1 MQKLFSKINLIL
13 TSKRLKYPWFIG
25 GALWAAWLLNLLI
38 GKGNTDLAGHLV
50 GTDFVAFYTAGKII
64 LMGRS
69 AELYNLEL
77 AHSIQQNLYG
87 GFSFNF
93 NPYLNPP
100 HYALLMAPF
109 ALIPY
114 PWAPLIWIG
123 LGLACLWLSV
133 KLLGAEH
140 PKRTFFL
147 ALTWLPVFYAA
158 SFGQNAFL
166 SLFIFSLT
174 YFLWKRDRSFLAG
187 LSFSL
192 LFYKPQFLIGVGLL
206 WMFEWRKSWKALVG
220 LGIGCLAQV
229 ILNLWLL
236 PGATMAYLTYALKI
250 NANLMSVEGFPMW
263 NAFSVQAFWLA
274 LFPGLIGLAQ
284 AVYLLCVLV
293 FFYFFLS
300 FWKKNSRTSPVMFSA
315 SVIWLVLTIPYIMIY
330 DWTLLLVPAV
340 LLWENERFLRPQW
353 QATYA
358 LMWVVTFLS
367 SVLTFAMLRFLPF
380 AIQISIP
387 TLILATAAAYQSL
400 MKDYSPGLAPEA
412 AKQV

>member
-1 MQKLFSKINLIL
+1 MQKLLTKISLLL
-13 TSKRLKYPWFIG
+13 TPNRLKYPWFIG

-69 AELYNLEL
+69 SELYSLEL
-77 AHSIQQNLYG
+77 AHTIQQELYG

-109 ALIPY
+109 AWIPY

-123 LGLACLWLSV
+123 LGLAGLWLSV

-140 PKRTFFL
+140 PTRTFFL

-166 SLFIFSLT
+166 SLLIFSLT
-174 YFLWKRDRSFLAG
+174 YFLWKRNHPLLAG
-187 LSFSL
+187 LIFSL

-206 WMFEWRKSWKALVG
+206 WLLEWRKNWKALLG
-220 LGIGCLAQV
+220 LGIGCLTQLL
-229 ILNLWLL
+229 LNLLLL
-236 PGATMAYLTYALKI
+236 PGATQAYITYALKI
-250 NANLMSVEGFPMW
+250 NSNLMSVEGFPMW

-274 LFPGLIGLAQ
+274 LLPGFKGLAQ
-284 AVYLLCVLV
+284 VVYFLCAL
-293 FFYFFLS
+293 FFLYFFLK
-300 FWKKNSRTSPVMFSA
+300 FWKKNSNHQAVMFSA
-315 SVIWLVLTIPYIMIY
+315 AVTWLVLTIPYMMVY
-330 DWTLLLVPAV
+330 DWTLLLVPAI
-340 LLWENERFLRPQW
+340 LLWENVPHLRPQW

-358 LMWVVTFLS
+358 FLWVITFIS
-367 SVLTFAMLRFLPF
+367 GVLTFAMLRFLPF

-387 TLILATAAAYQSL
+387 ALFLAAVAAYQSL
-400 MKDYSPGLAPEA
+400 MVESPPALVAEPA
-412 AKQV
+412 N

>member
-1 MQKLFSKINLIL
+1 MQNIYRAFNHFLNP
-13 TSKRLKYPWFIG
+13 KRLRYPWFIG

-38 GKGNTDLAGHLV
+38 GKGNTDLAGHLI

-69 AELYNLEL
+69 PELYSLEL
-77 AHSIQQNLYG
+77 AHTIQQELYG

-93 NPYLNPP
+93 NPFLNPP

-109 ALIPY
+109 ASIPY

-140 PKRTFFL
+140 PTLTFFF

-166 SLFIFSLT
+166 SLLIFSLT
-174 YFLWKRDRSFLAG
+174 YFLWKRNHHLLAG
-187 LSFSL
+187 LIFSL

-206 WMFEWRKSWKALVG
+206 WLLDGRRNWKALLG
-220 LGIGCLAQV
+220 LGIGCLIQ
-229 ILNLWLL
+229 ILLNFWLL
-236 PGATMAYLTYALKI
+236 PGATQAYLTYALKI
-250 NANLMSVEGFPMW
+250 NSNLMGVEGFPMW
-263 NAFSVQAFWLA
+263 NAFSMQAFWLA
-274 LFPGLIGLAQ
+274 LLPGFKGLAQ
-284 AVYLLCVLV
+284 ALYLVCTITFL
-293 FFYFFLS
+293 YFFIK
-300 FWKKNSRTSPVMFSA
+300 FWKKNRNQQAVMFSA
-315 SVIWLVLTIPYIMIY
+315 AVVWLVLAIPYIMVY
-330 DWTLLLVPAV
+330 DWTLLLVPAI
-340 LLWENERFLRPQW
+340 LLWENVPHLRPQW

-358 LMWVVTFLS
+358 FLWAITFVS
-367 SVLTFAMLRFLPF
+367 GVLTFTMLHFLPF

-387 TLILATAAAYQSL
+387 ALFLSAAAAYQSL
-400 MKDYSPGLAPEA
+400 MVESPPAPVAELAH
-412 AKQV
+412 

>member
-1 MQKLFSKINLIL
+1 MQKIISRINLLL

-25 GALWAAWLLNLLI
+25 GALWVAWLLNLLI

-64 LMGRS
+64 LMGRG

-77 AHSIQQNLYG
+77 AHNIQQNLYG

-133 KLLGAEH
+133 KLLGAEN
-140 PKRTFFL
+140 PTRTFLL

-174 YFLWKRDRSFLAG
+174 YFLWKQDRSFLAG
-187 LSFSL
+187 LSLSL

-206 WMFEWRKSWKALVG
+206 WVFEWRKNWQALLG
-220 LGIGCLAQV
+220 LATGCLAQI

-274 LFPGLIGLAQ
+274 LIPGFQGLAQ
-284 AVYLLCVLV
+284 VLYLFCVLI
-293 FFYFFLS
+293 FFYFFLR
-300 FWKKNSRTSPVMFSA
+300 FWQKNRMDSPLMFSA
-315 SVIWLVLTIPYIMIY
+315 SVVWLVLTIPYIMIY
-330 DWTLLLVPAV
+330 DWTLLLVPAI
-340 LLWENERFLRPQW
+340 LLWENVQFLRLRW

-358 LMWVVTFLS
+358 FLWVITFLS
-367 SVLTFAMLRFLPF
+367 SVLTFTMLHFLPF

-387 TLILATAAAYQSL
+387 ALCLAAAAAYQPL
-400 MKDYSPGLAPEA
+400 IEDYPPDLALEA
-412 AKQV
+412 AK